1 MGVKASNFQLSTH
14 FAVGFRNFKK
24 ILKGRYLSLV
34 RHRNVNFGLL
44 REATVQFLKNV
55 VCLILSK
62 QCESYNN
69 SSVKSS

>member
-34 RHRNVNFGLL
+34 NFGLL
-44 REATVQFLKNV
+44 LEATVQFLKNV